1 MPKLTPRRRTQT
13 PRTPTQARR
22 RRLRVGLAVGGV
34 ALLSGTG
41 TVLADGGFFSANGNP
56 WPYQPTGPSPVLAAV
71 GDIACQPGNP
81 VEKEKASDVCSTSAT
96 PLEAQS
102 ATADQIENMHPNL
115 VAILGDEQYQV
126 GRLQDFLG
134 SFDTTYGAFKF
145 LQRPAPGN
153 HEFYSLHGQ
162 TGVNGN
168 GYFDY
173 YNGYQHNPADGSPV
187 LDTYSTTQVPGST
200 FTQPRPRPSGQAG
213 QTGQGW
219 YSYNLG
225 AWHIISLNVECAV
238 QAGGCSPTGSW
249 FAGET
254 RWLADD
260 LNTNRSSCTLAY
272 WHQPTFTAGNA
283 TPTPGVTSASPEGAA
298 AATWWQLLYDHGADV
313 VLNGHDH
320 IYARYAPVD
329 PTGKADPRRGIRE
342 FIVGTGGE
350 SLDAI
355 VPNVNTPNLQ
365 ASSAAYYGVM
375 GLTLRPGGYDWN
387 FASALKSPAAP
398 AGTPAGY
405 SDTGSGRCHNG
416 GALGVI
422 LPFLNGVAQNQPGAR
437 Q

>member
-1 MPKLTPRRRTQT
+1 MSAGEHGGEGEGVRCLLDIADATPGAERDGGSDREHAAKPGRDPRRR
-13 PRTPTQARR
+13 
-22 RRLRVGLAVGGV
+22 AV
-34 ALLSGTG
+34 
-41 TVLADGGFFSANGNP
+41 
-56 WPYQPTGPSPVLAAV
+56 
-71 GDIACQPGNP
+71 PGRP
-81 VEKEKASDVCSTSAT
+81 
-96 PLEAQS
+96 
-102 ATADQIENMHPNL
+102 
-115 VAILGDEQYQV
+115 
-126 GRLQDFLG
+126 LQDFLG

-153 HEFYSLHGQ
+153 HEFYSLHGE
-162 TGVNGN
+162 TGVNGE

-173 YNGYQHNPADGSPV
+173 YNGYQHNPADGSTV
-187 LDTYSTTQVPGST
+187 LDTFPTTQVPGST

-213 QTGQGW
+213 QAGQGW

-249 FAGET
+249 FASET
-254 RWLADD
+254 QWLAQD
-260 LNTNRSSCTLAY
+260 LNANRASCTMAY

-298 AATWWQLLYDHGADV
+298 AQTWWQLLYSHGADL

-329 PTGKADPRRGIRE
+329 PTGKADPRRGVRE

-350 SLDAI
+350 SLDSI

-365 ASSAAYYGVM
+365 ASTASYYGAM
-375 GLTLRPGGYDWN
+375 RLTLKPGGYDWN
-387 FASALKSPAAP
+387 YASALKSPTAP
-398 AGTPAGY
+398 AGTPASY
-405 SDTGSGRCHNG
+405 SDTGSARCHNG

-422 LPFLNGVAQNQPGAR
+422 LPFLNGVAQHQPGA
-437 Q
+437 QQ